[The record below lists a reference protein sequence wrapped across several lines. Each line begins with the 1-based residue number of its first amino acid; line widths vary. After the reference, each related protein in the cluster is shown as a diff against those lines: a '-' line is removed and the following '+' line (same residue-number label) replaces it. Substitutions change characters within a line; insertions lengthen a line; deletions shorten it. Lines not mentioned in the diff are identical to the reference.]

1 MAGSHNIMGPP
12 EGVFDK
18 FFKIPVSGGQR
29 AMIPYA
35 RRFLRQSVYAA
46 RSTEPRPSS
55 LPLLR
60 PQIRFIAT
68 NKGEPIMEMRAPL
81 SKRALMFA
89 QQTLPILTIIG
100 GIALAFTAPIYGYAA
115 LA

>member
-1 MAGSHNIMGPP
+1 
-12 EGVFDK
+12 
-18 FFKIPVSGGQR
+18 
-29 AMIPYA
+29 
-35 RRFLRQSVYAA
+35 
-46 RSTEPRPSS
+46 
-55 LPLLR
+55 
-60 PQIRFIAT
+60 
-68 NKGEPIMEMRAPL
+68 MEMRAPL